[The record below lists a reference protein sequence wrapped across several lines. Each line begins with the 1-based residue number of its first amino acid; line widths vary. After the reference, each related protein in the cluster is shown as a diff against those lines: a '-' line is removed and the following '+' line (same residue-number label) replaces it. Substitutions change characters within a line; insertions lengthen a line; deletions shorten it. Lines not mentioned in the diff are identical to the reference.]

1 MKTSLL
7 SLLLPQTDSPGQRRS
22 KSLARSRSVS
32 SAESRSPQWLLAIL
46 LSISP
51 LVIAPVPTY
60 GYLAIF
66 DTADRT
72 NPPKPIQIEHQALII
87 SKKLQQEITRQIP
100 ELDRQLEEQFKLFS
114 IPINRRMNLV
124 YVHQGQEY
132 WKIKFTYGGYLLST
146 TDETIYSTQE
156 IFRLKQDFR
165 SIDKIY
171 LAGRTYDT
179 NGSMQQLGPILH
191 DGATGC

>member
-1 MKTSLL
+1 MNTSSRSLL
-7 SLLLPQTDSPGQRRS
+7 PSQNDSPGERLH
-22 KSLARSRSVS
+22 KSLAR
-32 SAESRSPQWLLAIL
+32 SRSPQWLLAVL

-51 LVIAPVPTY
+51 LIIASVPTH

-66 DTADRT
+66 DTADLRD
-72 NPPKPIQIEHQALII
+72 PSKPIQIQHQALII
-87 SKKLQQEITRQIP
+87 STQLQQEITRQIP
-100 ELDRQLEEQFKLFS
+100 ALDRQLDRQFKLFS
-114 IPINRRMNLV
+114 IPIDRHMNLV

-132 WKIKFTYGGYLLST
+132 WKIEFTYGGYLLST

-171 LAGRTYDT
+171 LADRTYDT
-179 NGSMQQLGPILH
+179 NGSMQQIGPILH
-191 DGATGC
+191 NGAAGC

>member
-1 MKTSLL
+1 MKTSFL
-7 SLLLPQTDSPGQRRS
+7 LLLPAQPDVPGKKLHQSLTRS
-22 KSLARSRSVS
+22 IF
-32 SAESRSPQWLLAIL
+32 PQWLLVIL
-46 LSISP
+46 ISLSSLLIT
-51 LVIAPVPTY
+51 PVTSY

-66 DTADRT
+66 DIANRVD
-72 NPPKPIQIEHQALII
+72 PLKPIQIQDQALII
-87 SKKLQQEITRQIP
+87 SKKLQQEITSQIP
-100 ELDRQLEEQFKLFS
+100 ELDHQLQEQFRLFS
-114 IPINRRMNLV
+114 IPINRQMNLV

-132 WKIKFTYGGYLLST
+132 WKIKFTYGGYLLNT
-146 TDETIYSTQE
+146 TDETIYTTQE

-165 SIDKIY
+165 SIGKID

>member
-1 MKTSLL
+1 MRTSLIL
-7 SLLLPQTDSPGQRRS
+7 YQRLRKAPSKPDLPADKPPQSTRS
-22 KSLARSRSVS
+22 KFPR
-32 SAESRSPQWLLAIL
+32 WMLAII

-51 LVIAPVPTY
+51 LIIAPVPTY

-72 NPPKPIQIEHQALII
+72 DPPKPIQIQHQALVI
-87 SKKLQQEITRQIP
+87 SKELQQEITRQIP

-114 IPINRRMNLV
+114 IPINRQMNLV
-124 YVHQGQEY
+124 YVHQGQKY
-132 WKIKFTYGGYLLST
+132 WKIKFTYGGYLLNT
-146 TDETIYSTQE
+146 TDETIYTTQE

-171 LAGRTYDT
+171 LAGRTYST

-191 DGATGC
+191 NGATGC

>member
-1 MKTSLL
+1 MNTS
-7 SLLLPQTDSPGQRRS
+7 SRSFLPLQNDLPGQRLH
-22 KSLARSRSVS
+22 KSLAQL
-32 SAESRSPQWLLAIL
+32 RSPQWLLAVL

-51 LVIAPVPTY
+51 LIIDPLPTHS
-60 GYLAIF
+60 YLAIF
-66 DTADRT
+66 DTADRAD
-72 NPPKPIQIEHQALII
+72 PPKPIQIQHRTLVI
-87 SKKLQQEITRQIP
+87 SPQLQQEITRQIP

-114 IPINRRMNLV
+114 ISINRHMNLV

-132 WKIKFTYGGYLLST
+132 WKIKFTYGGYLLNT